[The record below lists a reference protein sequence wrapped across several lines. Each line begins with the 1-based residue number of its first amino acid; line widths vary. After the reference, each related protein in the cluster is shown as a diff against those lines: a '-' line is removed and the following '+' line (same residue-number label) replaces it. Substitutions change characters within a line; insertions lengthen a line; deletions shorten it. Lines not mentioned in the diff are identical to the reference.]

1 MFDERVTKDRLKILL
16 LEGIHESAV
25 KNFEAAGFQ
34 DIEML
39 KTSLSEDELVNRLPE
54 ISILGIRSR
63 TQITDN
69 VLNAAKNLL
78 VLGCFCIGTNQVDLT
93 TAMYNGVPVF
103 NGPYSNTRSV
113 AELVL
118 GEMIM
123 LLRGIPEKNFKAHDG
138 EWSKSASNAYEMRH
152 KKLGIIGYGN
162 IGTQLSV
169 MAEAIG
175 MHVYFYDIIPKLPH
189 GNAIQVPNLKKLLS
203 ECDVITLHVPE
214 TPMTKNMIGAE
225 EFATMKEG
233 SVFINASRGTVVD
246 LDALAEALRSGHLAG
261 AAIDVYPEEPN
272 DDSESFVTPLQEFK
286 NCILTPHI
294 AGSTKEAQEHIG
306 EEVSQKLINFVDY
319 GSTLLSVNFPQVSL
333 LSSPGLH
340 RVLHIHR
347 NIPGVLSAINGT
359 FSEAHVNIAAQYLQ
373 TNPDIGYVV
382 TDVEADYSPTAIEQL
397 RNAPGTIRV
406 RVIS

>member
-1 MFDERVTKDRLKILL
+1 MFDERIEKDQRKILL

-34 DIEML
+34 DIETL
-39 KTSLSEDELVNRLPE
+39 KTFLTEDELVKQLPDV
-54 ISILGIRSR
+54 SILGIRSH
-63 TQITDN
+63 TQVTERVID
-69 VLNAAKNLL
+69 AAQNLL
-78 VLGCFCIGTNQVDLT
+78 VLGCFCIGTNQVDLNA
-93 TAMYNGVPVF
+93 AMYKGIPVF

-123 LLRGIPEKNFKAHDG
+123 LLRGIPDKNVKAHSG
-138 EWSKSASNAYEMRH
+138 EWSKSASKAYEMRH
-152 KKLGIIGYGN
+152 KKLGIVGYGN

-214 TPMTKNMIGAE
+214 TPLTKNMIGAE
-225 EFATMKEG
+225 ELAAMKEG

-246 LDALAEALRSGHLAG
+246 LDALADALRSKHLAG

-272 DDSESFVTPLQEFK
+272 DDSEPFATPLQEFN

-294 AGSTKEAQEHIG
+294 AGNTMEAQEHIG
-306 EEVSQKLINFVDY
+306 EEVSQKLINFVDF

-333 LSSPGLH
+333 LSPPGLH

-347 NIPGVLSAINGT
+347 NIPGVLSAINST
-359 FSEAHVNIAAQYLQ
+359 FSETHVNIAAQYLQ
-373 TNPDIGYVV
+373 TNPEIGYVV
-382 TDVEADYSPTAIEQL
+382 TDVEADYSPTAISKL
-397 RNAPGTIRV
+397 RKAPGTIRV